1 MKTEYEKG
9 KNREGKCERI
19 ERKKT
24 QFEAETRKKVKIM
37 NLQQEKGRR
46 KLQNEAWRRNNN
58 GGKRL
63 HRI

>member
-9 KNREGKCERI
+9 KNREGKCKRI

-46 KLQNEAWRRNNN
+46 KLQNEA
-58 GGKRL
+58 
-63 HRI
+63 